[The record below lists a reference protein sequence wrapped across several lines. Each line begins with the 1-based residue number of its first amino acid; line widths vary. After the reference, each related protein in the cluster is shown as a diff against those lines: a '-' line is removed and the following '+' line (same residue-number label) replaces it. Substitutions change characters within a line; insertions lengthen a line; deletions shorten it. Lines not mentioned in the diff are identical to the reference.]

1 VQKIFSPE
9 WNHLSAVKATTVVA
23 ETRERHTKNDQPAAM
38 TTRSIKQ
45 QRVRASGPPALQH
58 RPSRRSADRS
68 WRANGS
74 RFQLRRPP
82 WPEGWCQHP
91 HDRAKV
97 DQDDRDGSRTSRA
110 AGGGRAV
117 MSEGAR
123 RPTRLRGVG
132 PLRYLIRRHA
142 GASVDRDRR
151 SAGAE
156 ADASSHGL
164 HVSGAIFDIAA
175 GRPRDKE
182 PRSSRRVMQTPPAR
196 GSGWPTKRARRPA
209 LPLMVPPG
217 SRPWR

>member
-74 RFQLRRPP
+74 RFHLRRPP

-117 MSEGAR
+117 MSEGETTYASPRRRAPALSHPTAR
-123 RPTRLRGVG
+123 WRFGGPRPTV
-132 PLRYLIRRHA
+132 RRC
-142 GASVDRDRR
+142 R
-151 SAGAE
+151 
-156 ADASSHGL
+156 
-164 HVSGAIFDIAA
+164 
-175 GRPRDKE
+175 
-182 PRSSRRVMQTPPAR
+182 SRRVTP
-196 GSGWPTKRARRPA
+196 RASCLRRHF
-209 LPLMVPPG
+209 
-217 SRPWR
+217 

>member
-68 WRANGS
+68 CCANGS
-74 RFQLRRPP
+74 RFHLRRPP

-97 DQDDRDGSRTSRA
+97 DQDDRDGSPDKSCRR
-110 AGGGRAV
+110 
-117 MSEGAR
+117 R
-123 RPTRLRGVG
+123 RPSCDVRGRDDLRVSEASGRCAISSDSTLALRWTEIDGPPVQKPTRH
-132 PLRYLIRRHA
+132 P
-142 GASVDRDRR
+142 
-151 SAGAE
+151 
-156 ADASSHGL
+156 GL
-164 HVSGAIFDIAA
+164 
-175 GRPRDKE
+175 
-182 PRSSRRVMQTPPAR
+182 
-196 GSGWPTKRARRPA
+196 
-209 LPLMVPPG
+209 
-217 SRPWR
+217 